1 MNIPCPY
8 CKSPDQD
15 VEDLGD
21 HPAWLSGT
29 CGECGRDFNFDDKAE
44 RYFDERGNLIH
55 E

>member
-29 CGECGRDFNFDDKAE
+29 CRECSKDFSVDIFRDEYYDFKGDIIK
-44 RYFDERGNLIH
+44 
-55 E
+55 